1 MSQRPIFIE
10 ISTIDEALHLQNVA
24 AINIGK
30 YQQNAVEGQE
40 QQQSNLIRLWRDVHK
55 QAGQA
60 LDKFQ
65 SEMEE
70 RA

>member
-1 MSQRPIFIE
+1 MAIINIQ
-10 ISTIDEALHLQNVA
+10 ISTIDEALHLQNA
-24 AINIGK
+24 ATIKIGK

-60 LDKFQ
+60 LKKFQ